1 MRGFRSWYTSMGA
14 ATSAQN
20 KKETPRIVLDRQ
32 AYIENLLD
40 YYQSPRNKG
49 RLPDATVSV
58 SGGNPGCGDVVT
70 MYVKIDDGVATQI
83 SFEGEG
89 CTISQAGASMV
100 AEKYEGEPLEAI
112 EQANTDD
119 MIDDMGREVVVSR
132 LRCATVGIGTLK
144 GAIQQYRKGEI
155 LKDIEAGKPTPS

>member
-1 MRGFRSWYTSMGA
+1 M
-14 ATSAQN
+14 
-20 KKETPRIVLDRQ
+20 LDRQ

-49 RLPDATVSV
+49 RLEDATVSV

-70 MYVKIDDGVATQI
+70 MYVKIDDGVVTQI

-112 EQANTDD
+112 EQSNTDD